1 MSLVVELDEKGE
13 LHLPSAMLPGAV
25 PHARYQVE
33 VQGRQVVL
41 SPQHSGEGLWQKA
54 SPRERA
60 ADILQWAAS
69 HQNGPG
75 LSDEAVGRES
85 IYD

>member
-1 MSLVVELDEKGE
+1 MSVVVELDEKGE

-25 PHARYQVE
+25 PHARYHVE

-41 SPQHSGEGLWQKA
+41 SPQSGEGLWQKA
-54 SPRERA
+54 SPQERA

-69 HQNGPG
+69 HRNGPG
-75 LSDEAVGRES
+75 LSDEAVGRET

>member
-1 MSLVVELDEKGE
+1 MSVVVELDEKGE
-13 LHLPSAMLPGAV
+13 LHLPSAMLPGAA
-25 PHARYQVE
+25 PHALYQVE

-41 SPQHSGEGLWQKA
+41 SPQNSGQVLWQKP
-54 SPRERA
+54 SPQERA
-60 ADILQWAAS
+60 ADILRWAAS